1 MIPRSHT
8 ALLTGALLLTALL
21 IAQAQETTTVWLDS
35 LDVSKMT
42 SGWQKPKA
50 NLSIGG
56 NPLKLKGAVYP
67 HGVGTH
73 AESNFTVEINGATK
87 FSALVGVDDEEV
99 GQGGSVKFMLYL
111 DGKLAYESAEMH
123 NGDTPNLLMLDLTGA
138 KKLTLHVDDVD
149 GSIDFDHADWAD
161 AKFTVPAGA
170 GAAPPLAVKAEAP
183 NDGVSSEPPVIASY
197 VKEKPAPSINGA
209 RVTGTTPGRPFI
221 FKIPATGQEP
231 LKFSARGLPKG
242 LVLDE
247 KTGIITGS
255 AQKAGKSVVQ
265 VTVSN
270 AVGTAKR
277 NLIIVAGEHVLAQ
290 TPPMGWN
297 SWNAYHTGV
306 DEKKMRDALEWIRK
320 TGLDK
325 HGYEYI
331 NIDDAWEADRD
342 AKGEI
347 LVNQK
352 FSSMKALGD
361 YIHGYGLKFG
371 IYSSPGPKT
380 CGGYTAS
387 FQHEQQDANT
397 YASWGVDYLKYDW
410 CSYQKTREATEREA
424 YKLPYRVMR
433 QALDKTNRDI
443 IYSLCQYGMD
453 KVWEWGADKDVA
465 GNLWRTTGDIAP
477 SYNSM
482 AGIGFKQ
489 NDLAPYAGPGHWND
503 PDMLFVHAMKPN
515 EQITHLTLW
524 SLLAAPLLIG
534 SDISKLDQFTIDA
547 LSNDEVIA
555 VDQDPLG
562 HQGTRRWQQGSLEVW
577 ARPLWDGTLAVGL
590 FNRSKTPAP
599 VTASWSDLGLKG
611 DQPVRDLWKQQ
622 DLGSVKAAFTATVP
636 GHGAVLVKIGKPKSG
651 DYSGK

>member
-1 MIPRSHT
+1 MSPRPHT
-8 ALLTGALLLTALL
+8 VLFAGALLLTAPLV
-21 IAQAQETTTVWLDS
+21 AHAQEANTVWLDS
-35 LDVSKMT
+35 LDATKMT
-42 SGWQKPKA
+42 SGWQKSRT
-50 NLSIGG
+50 NLSIDG
-56 NPLKLKGAVYP
+56 NPLKLKGTLYP
-67 HGVGTH
+67 HGLGTH
-73 AESNFTVEINGATK
+73 AESNFTIAINGATK
-87 FSALVGVDDEEV
+87 FSALVGVDDEV
-99 GQGGSVKFMLYL
+99 TGRGSIKFMLYL

-123 NGDTPNLLMLDLTGA
+123 GGDQPNLLMLDLTGA

-149 GSIDFDHADWAD
+149 GDITFDHADWAD

-170 GAAPPLAVKAEAP
+170 VAPIALPAEAP
-183 NDGVSSEPPVIASY
+183 PGGVSSEPPVIASY
-197 VKEKPAPSINGA
+197 AKEKPAPAINGA
-209 RVTGTTPGRPFI
+209 RVTGTTPGRPFL

-231 LKFSARGLPKG
+231 LTFSAKGLPAG
-242 LVLDE
+242 LTLDE

-255 AQKAGKSVVQ
+255 VRKSGKSVVR

-270 AVGTAKR
+270 TLGAAQR
-277 NLIIVAGEHVLAQ
+277 NLVIVAGEHKLAQ

-297 SWNAYHTGV
+297 SWNAYYTNV
-306 DEKKMRDALEWIRK
+306 DEKKMRDAVEWIRK

-325 HGYEYI
+325 HGYEYV
-331 NIDDAWEADRD
+331 NIDDAWEANRD
-342 AKGEI
+342 AEGEI

-380 CGGYTAS
+380 CGGYEGS
-387 FQHEQQDANT
+387 FKHEQQDANT

-410 CSYQKTREATEREA
+410 CSYQKTQEATEREA
-424 YKLPYRVMR
+424 YKLPYKVMR
-433 QALDKTNRDI
+433 TALDNANRDI
-443 IYSLCQYGMD
+443 VYSLCQYGMNN
-453 KVWEWGADKDVA
+453 VWEWGADKDVA

-482 AGIGFKQ
+482 ANIGFKQ
-489 NDLAPYAGPGHWND
+489 NGLEKYAGPGHWND

-534 SDISKLDQFTIDA
+534 SDISRLDQFTIDA

-562 HQGTRRWQQGSLEVW
+562 RQGTRRSQEGSLEVW
-577 ARPLWDGTLAVGL
+577 ARPLWDGTIAVGL
-590 FNRSKTPAP
+590 FNRSKAPAP
-599 VTASWSDLGLKG
+599 VTARWADLGLKG
-611 DQPVRDLWKQQ
+611 SQPVRDLWKQQ
-622 DLGSVKAAFTATVP
+622 DLGAVKDTFTATVP
-636 GHGAVLVKIGKPKSG
+636 GHGAVLVKIGKPNAG